1 MKKTLRFLGSYKLSV
16 IILFF
21 LMVIVFLGTLAQTE
35 HGIYEIQKRYFES
48 IFVLHWIGNYI
59 PLPLPGGGLL
69 MVLLLINLFVGGIL
83 LAPKS
88 IKRPGM
94 LIAHGGVILLI
105 IGGFWGELWGDYGQI
120 SLFEGETKNTFEDPR
135 KWEIY
140 IWKLDKENKSPVSE
154 WIIPQEQFAD
164 IRGAMRRSFFSKKL
178 PFEITLMR
186 FMKNAR
192 PRFSIP
198 GVEQGIQGVL
208 LEPEKT
214 EREEEMNLAGI
225 YVEVSANDQ
234 HHLGMLWGGEKQPW
248 VFEIGDE
255 LYCMG
260 IRHRKTELPF
270 SLRLEKF
277 TREFYPRTN
286 KPRFFASEVVYFTK
300 DWEQRAVIRMNEPL
314 RYKGFTLYQ
323 ASWGTANDNPSS
335 PVFSVLA
342 VTKNPA
348 EKIPLYSC
356 IIISIG
362 LLIHFTQK
370 IFRFLKHSR
379 GAQEVS

>member
-105 IGGFWGELWGDYGQI
+105 IGGFWGEIWGDYGQI

-323 ASWGTANDNPSS
+323 ASWGTADDNPSS